1 MADIDKILNQAPTE
15 TIEESAEIIETNPSD
30 LSQLEVETEEE
41 GSEVLSLGGEE
52 GGGEEEDSEEDFAAN
67 LAESLSDEVMS
78 KISNELRAQYE
89 VDLTSRDE
97 WEQAYIKGLDLLG
110 FKYVVRSQPFRGAS
124 SVSHPLLAE
133 AVTQFQA
140 GAYKELL
147 PSGGP
152 VKTAIVGEVTT
163 EVEQQAERVKEF
175 MNYQIM
181 YKMKEYDPEM
191 DQLLFHLPL
200 AGSAFKK
207 VYYDGNMGR
216 PCSKFIPSEDLVV
229 NYGATDL
236 NDAERITHQ
245 IKISP
250 NDLKRQMLS
259 GFYRDS
265 DLDVNEDE
273 SMYQSYSQ
281 IKEKYDELEGVRKS
295 EYSGQYMLLEMH
307 VELDLEGFENIDGS
321 GAPTGLKLPYVVTI
335 EQGQGKIL
343 SIYRNYAPD
352 DGLFLRKEFFVHY
365 KFLPGLGFYGFGLV
379 HMLGGLTRTATAAL
393 RQLLDAGTLSN
404 LPAGFKARGL
414 RVRDDGEPLQPG
426 EFRDVDAPNNDI
438 RGSLMPLPYKG
449 PDQTLFSLLGYVVD
463 AGRRFAAIA
472 DMKVGDGSQANPVG
486 TTMALLE
493 QGTKV
498 MSGIHKRCHY
508 AQRNEFDL
516 LAKLFASTLPP
527 EYPYSVEGGN
537 RQIKAQDFDDR
548 VDIQPVSDPNIFSSS
563 QRIMMAQT
571 QLQLAQANPE
581 IHNQYEAY
589 RRMYEALGVQA
600 IEAILPP
607 PAQPQPIDP
616 AMENAQSLGLM
627 SLIVFQEQNHEAHIE
642 AHRAFMSSSL
652 VRNNIQVATI
662 LQGHIVEHAGA
673 MARLEVMQEIQPQL
687 AKEAEKFGGKIPE
700 DLQVQFNAQI
710 ESQIAIKI
718 AAITDDMVAEEQES
732 LPIGGDDPL
741 VEIKN
746 REIDIDQQRLNL
758 KAADDIALRKIELD
772 RLEQKASVDQQRV
785 QAQYDIA
792 DQRTEVQRERIDVQR
807 KRVNNEQENR

>member
-1 MADIDKILNQAPTE
+1 MADIDKILNEAPTE
-15 TIEESAEIIETNPSD
+15 TIEEEK
-30 LSQLEVETEEE
+30 TEELIESPEIELEIDE
-41 GSEVLSLGGEE
+41 GQDNVSLDPGAMDQG
-52 GGGEEEDSEEDFAAN
+52 DDFAAN
-67 LAESLSDEVMS
+67 LAEQLPDDVMA

-147 PSGGP
+147 PAGGP

-163 EVEQQAERVKEF
+163 EVENQAERVKEF
-175 MNYQIM
+175 MNYEIM

-191 DQLLFHLPL
+191 DQFLFHLPL

-207 VYYDGNMGR
+207 IYYDGNMGR
-216 PCSKFIPSEDLVV
+216 PCAKFIPSEDLVV

-250 NDLKRQMLS
+250 NDLKRQMIS
-259 GFYRDS
+259 GFYREMDV
-265 DLDVNEDE
+265 DVNEDE

-281 IKEKYDELEGVRKS
+281 IQEKYDELEGVRKS

-307 VELDLEGFENIDGS
+307 VELDLEGYENMDETGN
-321 GAPTGLKLPYVVTI
+321 PTGLKVPYVVTI

-352 DGLFLRKEFFVHY
+352 DAMFMRKEFFVHY

-404 LPAGFKARGL
+404 LPAGFKSRGL

-438 RGSLMPLPYKG
+438 RGALMPLPYKG

-508 AQRNEFDL
+508 AQKIEFEL
-516 LAKLFASTLPP
+516 LARLFASTLPP
-527 EYPYSVEGGN
+527 EYPYNVQGGN
-537 RQIKAQDFDDR
+537 RMIKAEDFDDR

-616 AMENAQSLGLM
+616 ATENAQALGLM
-627 SLIVFQEQNHEAHIE
+627 SLIVFNEQNHEAHIE
-642 AHRAFMSSSL
+642 AHRAFMSSAL
-652 VRNNIQVATI
+652 VRNNVQVSTV
-662 LQGHIVEHAGA
+662 LQGHITEHVGA
-673 MARLEVMQEIQPQL
+673 MSRIEVMQEIGPQL
-687 AKEAEKFGGKIPE
+687 QAEKQKFGGQVPPE
-700 DLQVQFNAQI
+700 LQAQFDAQV
-710 ESQIAIKI
+710 ESQVAIKI
-718 AAITDDMVAEEQES
+718 AAMMDDMVAEEQES
-732 LPIGGDDPL
+732 LPLGGAQDDPL

-746 REIDIDQQRLNL
+746 REIDIDEKRLNL

-772 RLEQKASVDQQRV
+772 KLNQRRDIDQQRV
-785 QAQYDIA
+785 NAQYDIA
-792 DQRTEVQRERIDVQR
+792 DQRTDVQRERIDVQR
-807 KRVNNEQENR
+807 ERDNAKT

>member
-1 MADIDKILNQAPTE
+1 MADIDKILNEAPTE
-15 TIEESAEIIETNPSD
+15 TIEEEK
-30 LSQLEVETEEE
+30 TEELIESPEIELEIDE
-41 GSEVLSLGGEE
+41 GQDNVSLDPGAMDQG
-52 GGGEEEDSEEDFAAN
+52 DDFAAN
-67 LAESLSDEVMS
+67 LAEQLPDDVMAR
-78 KISNELRAQYE
+78 ISNELRAQYE

-147 PSGGP
+147 PAGGP

-163 EVEQQAERVKEF
+163 EVENQAERVKEF
-175 MNYQIM
+175 MNYEIM

-207 VYYDGNMGR
+207 IYYDGNMGR
-216 PCSKFIPSEDLVV
+216 PCAKFIPSEDLVV

-250 NDLKRQMLS
+250 NDLKRQMIS
-259 GFYRDS
+259 GFYREMDV
-265 DLDVNEDE
+265 DVNEDE

-281 IKEKYDELEGVRKS
+281 IQEKYDELEGVRKS

-307 VELDLEGFENIDGS
+307 VELDLEGYENMDETGN
-321 GAPTGLKLPYVVTI
+321 PTGLKVPYVVTI

-352 DGLFLRKEFFVHY
+352 DAMFMRKEFFVHY

-404 LPAGFKARGL
+404 LPAGFKSRGL

-438 RGSLMPLPYKG
+438 RGALMPLPYKG

-508 AQRNEFDL
+508 AQKTEFEL
-516 LAKLFASTLPP
+516 LARLFASTLPP
-527 EYPYSVEGGN
+527 EYPYNVEGGN
-537 RQIKAQDFDDR
+537 RMIKAEDFDDR

-616 AMENAQSLGLM
+616 ATENAQALGLM
-627 SLIVFQEQNHEAHIE
+627 SLIVFNEQNHEAHIE
-642 AHRAFMSSSL
+642 AHRAFMSSAL
-652 VRNNIQVATI
+652 VRNNVQVSTV
-662 LQGHIVEHAGA
+662 LQGHITEHVGA
-673 MARLEVMQEIQPQL
+673 MARIEVMEEIGPQL
-687 AKEAEKFGGKIPE
+687 QAEKQKFGGQVPPE
-700 DLQVQFNAQI
+700 LQAQFDAQV
-710 ESQIAIKI
+710 ESQIAIRI
-718 AAITDDMVAEEQES
+718 AAMIDNMVAEEQES
-732 LPIGGDDPL
+732 LPIGGAQDDPL

-746 REIDIDQQRLNL
+746 REIDIEEKRLNL

-772 RLEQKASVDQQRV
+772 KLNQRRDIDQQRV
-785 QAQYDIA
+785 NAQYDIA
-792 DQRTEVQRERIDVQR
+792 DQRTDVQRERIDVQR
-807 KRVNNEQENR
+807 DRDNAKT

>member
-1 MADIDKILNQAPTE
+1 
-15 TIEESAEIIETNPSD
+15 
-30 LSQLEVETEEE
+30 
-41 GSEVLSLGGEE
+41 
-52 GGGEEEDSEEDFAAN
+52 
-67 LAESLSDEVMS
+67 MS

-163 EVEQQAERVKEF
+163 EVENQAERVKEF

-307 VELDLEGFENIDGS
+307 VELDLEGFENMDES
-321 GAPTGLKLPYVVTI
+321 GAPTGLKIPYVVTI

-741 VEIKN
+741 IEIKN

-772 RLEQKASVDQQRV
+772 RLEQKASIDEQRV

-807 KRVNNEQENR
+807 KRVNNE

>member
-52 GGGEEEDSEEDFAAN
+52 GGGEEDSEEDFAAN

-265 DLDVNEDE
+265 DMDVNEDE

-807 KRVNNEQENR
+807 DRK

>member
-1 MADIDKILNQAPTE
+1 MADIDKILNEAPTE
-15 TIEESAEIIETNPSD
+15 TIEEEK
-30 LSQLEVETEEE
+30 TEELIESPEIELEIDE
-41 GSEVLSLGGEE
+41 GQDNVSLDPGAMDQG
-52 GGGEEEDSEEDFAAN
+52 DDFAAN
-67 LAESLSDEVMS
+67 LAEQLPDEVMA

-147 PSGGP
+147 PAGGP

-163 EVEQQAERVKEF
+163 EVENQAERVKEF
-175 MNYQIM
+175 MNYEIM

-207 VYYDGNMGR
+207 IYYDGNMGR
-216 PCSKFIPSEDLVV
+216 PCAKFIPSEDLVV

-250 NDLKRQMLS
+250 NDLKRQMIS
-259 GFYRDS
+259 GFYREMDV
-265 DLDVNEDE
+265 DVNEDE

-281 IKEKYDELEGVRKS
+281 IQEKYDELEGVRKS

-307 VELDLEGFENIDGS
+307 VELDLEGYENMDETGN
-321 GAPTGLKLPYVVTI
+321 PTGLKVPYVVTI

-343 SIYRNYAPD
+343 SIYRNYAQD
-352 DGLFLRKEFFVHY
+352 DAMFMRKEFFVHY

-404 LPAGFKARGL
+404 LPAGFKSRGL

-438 RGSLMPLPYKG
+438 RGALMPLPYKG

-508 AQRNEFDL
+508 AQKTEFEL
-516 LAKLFASTLPP
+516 LARLFASTLPP
-527 EYPYSVEGGN
+527 EYPYNVEGGN
-537 RQIKAQDFDDR
+537 RMIKAEDFDDR

-627 SLIVFQEQNHEAHIE
+627 SLIVFNEQNHEAHIE
-642 AHRAFMSSSL
+642 AHRAFMSSAL
-652 VRNNIQVATI
+652 VRNNVQVSTI
-662 LQGHIVEHAGA
+662 LQGHITEHVGA
-673 MARLEVMQEIQPQL
+673 MSRLEVMQEIQPQL
-687 AKEAEKFGGKIPE
+687 VKEKQKFGGQVPPE
-700 DLQVQFNAQI
+700 LQAQFDAQV
-710 ESQIAIKI
+710 ESQIAIRI
-718 AAITDDMVAEEQES
+718 AAMMDNMVAEEQES
-732 LPIGGDDPL
+732 LPIDGAQDDPL

-746 REIDIDQQRLNL
+746 REIDIEEKRLNL

-772 RLEQKASVDQQRV
+772 KLNQRRDIDQQRV
-785 QAQYDIA
+785 NAQYDIA
-792 DQRTEVQRERIDVQR
+792 DQRTDVQRERIDVQR
-807 KRVNNEQENR
+807 ERDNAKT

>member
-1 MADIDKILNQAPTE
+1 MAEIDKILNQAPTE
-15 TIEESAEIIETNPSD
+15 TIEESAEIIESNPSD

-236 NDAERITHQ
+236 HDAERITHQ

-259 GFYRDS
+259 GFYKELDI
-265 DLDVNEDE
+265 DVNEDQ

-281 IKEKYDELEGVRKS
+281 IKEKYDELEGVKKS

-307 VELDLEGFENIDGS
+307 VELDLEGFENMDGS

-472 DMKVGDGSQANPVG
+472 DMKIGDGSQANPVG

-537 RQIKAQDFDDR
+537 RKIKAQDFDDR

-662 LQGHIVEHAGA
+662 LQGHIIEHAGA

-700 DLQVQFNAQI
+700 DLQVQFNVQI

-732 LPIGGDDPL
+732 LPIGGEDPL

-772 RLEQKASVDQQRV
+772 RLEQKASIDQQRV

-807 KRVNNEQENR
+807 KE